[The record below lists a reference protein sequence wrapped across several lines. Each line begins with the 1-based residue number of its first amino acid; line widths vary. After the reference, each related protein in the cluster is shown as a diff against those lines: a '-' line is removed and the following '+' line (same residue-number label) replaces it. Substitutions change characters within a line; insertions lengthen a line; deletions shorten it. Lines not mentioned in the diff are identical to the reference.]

1 MLSISPR
8 LSMQSR
14 FVCWNSHHPH
24 LALHR
29 PDKNN
34 PIFIGSVWCILISR
48 PRLIHSLSM
57 LLVVSVRVL
66 MDFIESAWQVAASV
80 KPNHLKQNFKLAR
93 LTRTRLFFGVA
104 WKLKSS
110 PMEWKMGW
118 HGICLWHDMP
128 RLLSFSRITPMLR
141 HLTTPAVA
149 RQMVDA
155 ISHQM
160 SVEGILNLQI
170 FDDKSSACYFA
181 RGLGVVMTAFF
192 SQMYLVYLRCWQ

>member
-29 PDKNN
+29 PDKND

-93 LTRTRLFFGVA
+93 LTQTRLFLGCLKIEKLAYVMKNGLAWNLPLAWYASIVVVFSYHPNAQAPNNPSRGEANGRCDISGRYFEFTDFWRQVKCMLFCQRFGGCDDCV
-104 WKLKSS
+104 LF
-110 PMEWKMGW
+110 P
-118 HGICLWHDMP
+118 DVP
-128 RLLSFSRITPMLR
+128 RIPQVL
-141 HLTTPAVA
+141 
-149 RQMVDA
+149 A
-155 ISHQM
+155 I
-160 SVEGILNLQI
+160 
-170 FDDKSSACYFA
+170 AC
-181 RGLGVVMTAFF
+181 
-192 SQMYLVYLRCWQ
+192 